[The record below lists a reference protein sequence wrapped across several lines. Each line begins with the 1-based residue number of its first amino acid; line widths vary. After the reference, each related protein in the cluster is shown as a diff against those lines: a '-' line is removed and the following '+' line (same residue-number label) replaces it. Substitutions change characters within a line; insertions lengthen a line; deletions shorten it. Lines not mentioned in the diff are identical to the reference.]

1 MDRIESDSTP
11 ADEPLDRVPATEGE
25 ATEAQHGPPPAA
37 PTDDAGAPVPPPPG
51 DDGGASGPPPVTDDE
66 TGPPVRPPR
75 KRQINPVVEL
85 GLILLAALGLWW
97 VANGWIVKP
106 YRIPSASME
115 PTLRAGDRVL
125 VSRFIYRFHDPRR
138 GDVIVFHP
146 PGTGDQPIRGATT
159 EASVYFIKRIIGL
172 PGETVE
178 GRNGRVDICSAPN
191 VGCHAL
197 NEPYLA
203 QQGKMNDFGPV
214 RVPQGQYFMMGDNR
228 AVSDDSRFWGTLP
241 RANIIGEAFATYWP
255 PDRLRTL

>member
-1 MDRIESDSTP
+1 VDRIESDPTP
-11 ADEPLDRVPATEGE
+11 AGEPVEPAPITEPGTLADHQ
-25 ATEAQHGPPPAA
+25 ATPPPAEQDSAALPA
-37 PTDDAGAPVPPPPG
+37 PGTGPPVPPPP
-51 DDGGASGPPPVTDDE
+51 SK
-66 TGPPVRPPR
+66 R
-75 KRQINPVVEL
+75 RQINPVVEL

-115 PTLRAGDRVL
+115 PTLRSGDRVL
-125 VSRFIYRFHDPRR
+125 VARFIYRFHDPRR

-146 PGTGDQPIRGATT
+146 PGTGDQPIRGART
-159 EASVYFIKRIIGL
+159 EASVYFIKRIVGL

-178 GRNGRVDICSAPN
+178 GRGGRVEICSAPD

-197 NEPYLA
+197 TEPYLA

-241 RANIIGEAFATYWP
+241 RQNIIGEAFATYWP